1 MQKSR
6 WILGAVVG
14 SWGGVV
20 RLGER
25 KVTIRNVRRLDT
37 SGNESA
43 GEAVCLKSRHLGR
56 VLC

>member
-37 SGNESA
+37 SGSESA
-43 GEAVCLKSRHLGR
+43 GEAEIETSG
-56 VLC
+56 